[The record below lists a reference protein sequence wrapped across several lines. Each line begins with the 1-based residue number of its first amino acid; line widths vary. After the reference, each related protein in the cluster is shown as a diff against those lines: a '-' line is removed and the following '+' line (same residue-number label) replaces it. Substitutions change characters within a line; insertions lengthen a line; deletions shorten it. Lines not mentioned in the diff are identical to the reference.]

1 MIVKS
6 EDLRRSLNEISNL
19 LQALRAAG
27 INGELELEEIE
38 LLERSR
44 RSIVNL
50 LEARRKQN
58 RLPVVSLQAWRD
70 GSLVAPP
77 FAAEP
82 YAAVAVA
89 NRPTPGAPR
98 PYRVS

>member
-1 MIVKS
+1 MIAKS
-6 EDLRRSLNEISNL
+6 EDLRRSLNEIDHL
-19 LQALRAAG
+19 LHALRMAG
-27 INGELELEEIE
+27 ANDELELEEIG

-58 RLPVVSLQAWRD
+58 LLPIVSLQAWRD
-70 GSLVAPP
+70 GSLAAPP
-77 FAAEP
+77 FNAERLAA
-82 YAAVAVA
+82 AALAA
-89 NRPTPGAPR
+89 RPAPGAPR